1 MDFHAFIIKA
11 IGATNTKPRRIKIT
25 SCRYNQSVT
34 ISAWNESGGH
44 YVWEIAKAHLQGLG
58 YEFPAECTFEMAKF
72 GHNGLVSTTFKPF
85 KP

>member
-25 SCRYNQSVT
+25 SCRYNQSIF
-34 ISAWNESGGH
+34 ISAWTGKHH
-44 YVWEIAKAHLQGLG
+44 YIWDIAKAHLQDMG
-58 YEFPAECTFEMAKF
+58 YEFPELCTFEMSKF
-72 GHNGLVSTTFKPF
+72 GHNGLVSTTFKPL